1 MLVGCSALTSFNCF
15 KCNKTENF
23 RESFVNS
30 PVWCG
35 LSHHNSRP
43 AVTVRGRV
51 VCLTPQFTDIESVRN
66 AEMWKT
72 AVEGRIKCDF
82 VKGDWARP
90 GRAEQSGET
99 NYLYRR
105 PRRHLGS
112 NYSKHGVNT
121 DPAQSG
127 SRANIGGRRGF
138 ASNQFPSYFQ
148 LDMCNGH
155 RCWCEVPNS
164 VLS

>member
-1 MLVGCSALTSFNCF
+1 MLCCLVGCSALTSFNCF

-43 AVTVRGRV
+43 AVRVRGRV
-51 VCLTPQFTDIESVRN
+51 VCLTPQFTDKKRAQGWYVKI
-66 AEMWKT
+66 

-82 VKGDWARP
+82 VREVWARP

-105 PRRHLGS
+105 PAASSGVIIANTGWIQIRHNQAAVSTLVAGEGLVMWS
-112 NYSKHGVNT
+112 T
-121 DPAQSG
+121 WWTWL
-127 SRANIGGRRGF
+127 ANAI
-138 ASNQFPSYFQ
+138 S
-148 LDMCNGH
+148 
-155 RCWCEVPNS
+155 
-164 VLS
+164 